1 MVFLAT
7 VMLCLIGRINM
18 ALDKQQFDKIIYA
31 GTIYEIKFKGERVL
45 HLRSLR
51 DRNLIVH
58 VPVNSTLLQEYNLE
72 EYINEHN
79 LNSVK
84 TSGV

>member
-1 MVFLAT
+1 
-7 VMLCLIGRINM
+7 M
-18 ALDKQQFDKIIYA
+18 ASDKQQLNKIIYA

-45 HLRSLR
+45 HLRSLK
-51 DRNLIVH
+51 NKKLIVH
-58 VPVNSTLLQEYNLE
+58 VPVHSSLLEDYKPM

>member
-1 MVFLAT
+1 MDSLVIM
-7 VMLCLIGRINM
+7 MLSLIERINM
-18 ALDKQQFDKIIYA
+18 ALDKKQFNKIIYA

-45 HLRSLR
+45 HLRSLK

-58 VPVNSTLLQEYNLE
+58 VPANSTLLQEFNLE
-72 EYINEHN
+72 EYINEHK